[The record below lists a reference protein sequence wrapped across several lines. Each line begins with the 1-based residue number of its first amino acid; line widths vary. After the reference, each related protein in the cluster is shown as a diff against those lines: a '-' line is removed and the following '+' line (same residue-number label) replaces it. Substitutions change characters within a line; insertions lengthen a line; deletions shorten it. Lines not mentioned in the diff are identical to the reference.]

1 MRTFYSIYSV
11 LICKRDGPRSLFHV
25 GHYLM
30 SKDDIN
36 INDVTRDI
44 INLLPTK
51 SLWAPLL
58 LFAAISVSI
67 MVMKVMIIRC
77 FKLNY
82 KHGTSLEAPSPS
94 E

>member
-1 MRTFYSIYSV
+1 
-11 LICKRDGPRSLFHV
+11 
-25 GHYLM
+25 M
-30 SKDDIN
+30 SKDDVKITY
-36 INDVTRDI
+36 VTHNI
-44 INLLPTK
+44 INLLSTK

-82 KHGTSLEAPSPS
+82 KHGTSLEVPSPS